1 MEIND
6 VFKRNKSKWDLE
18 IQQAFERLRKVEDD
32 LHLKEK
38 LLEARE
44 KRLREMEIEL
54 ISYGSKLAVYY
65 IFMNLLFI
73 FNQFINIKIYFRFFF
88 EAL

>member
-1 MEIND
+1 
-6 VFKRNKSKWDLE
+6 
-18 IQQAFERLRKVEDD
+18 LRKVEDD

-54 ISYGSKLAVYY
+54 ISCGSKLAVNQS
-65 IFMNLLFI
+65 IKLFL
-73 FNQFINIKIYFRFFF
+73 QINS
-88 EAL
+88 L

>member
-6 VFKRNKSKWDLE
+6 VLKRNKSKWDLE

-54 ISYGSKLAVYY
+54 ISCGSILKV
-65 IFMNLLFI
+65 
-73 FNQFINIKIYFRFFF
+73 
-88 EAL
+88 